1 MTAPRRPRSA
11 WLLVGWTPG
20 TPAKLHSAGQ
30 RFSRFFAKL
39 RWRRLRALLRAAS
52 SRERPQLLL
61 ERAGALKQAGTV
73 SVPAEL
79 SPGGEQPCGDLEAGR
94 AEVLLGAEALAV
106 GGEVAR
112 QVGESRAGVA
122 AGRGSRKAHQRS
134 EQAIPAKSS
143 PSSAWASRRWRPSAL
158 RKSASCPLS
167 TPLKRAPLA
176 GRAPTGLLDVDG
188 GRGAHVIAKP
198 GVRLLERGARSLHD
212 GIDRSARE
220 TATEELARELFGC
233 RLPSGTIDA
242 IVQAAGAALEKPQAR
257 LRDHVL
263 SAPAVNIEK
272 TGWRTASERRTLQG
286 RAQRAGGTLPQ
297 RRGSPPPRGPG
308 AARRGLRGD
317 RLLGPLVGLSTTSTR
332 SDASSALAHLARDF
346 TAHS

>member
-11 WLLVGWTPG
+11 WLLVGSTPG
-20 TPAKLHSAGQ
+20 TLAKLHSAGQ
-30 RFSRFFAKL
+30 RLSRFFAKL

-122 AGRGSRKAHQRS
+122 SGRGSRKAHQRS
-134 EQAIPAKSS
+134 EQAIPANSS

-167 TPLKRAPLA
+167 TPLKRAPPP
-176 GRAPTGLLDVDG
+176 GGAPTGLLDVDG

-220 TATEELARELFGC
+220 TATEELARELRSVAPRDAVSYREGDDRRLQARAEGSPRHLDRQFGA
-233 RLPSGTIDA
+233 RR
-242 IVQAAGAALEKPQAR
+242 GAAL
-257 LRDHVL
+257 
-263 SAPAVNIEK
+263 
-272 TGWRTASERRTLQG
+272 
-286 RAQRAGGTLPQ
+286 RAA
-297 RRGSPPPRGPG
+297 
-308 AARRGLRGD
+308 
-317 RLLGPLVGLSTTSTR
+317 
-332 SDASSALAHLARDF
+332 
-346 TAHS
+346 